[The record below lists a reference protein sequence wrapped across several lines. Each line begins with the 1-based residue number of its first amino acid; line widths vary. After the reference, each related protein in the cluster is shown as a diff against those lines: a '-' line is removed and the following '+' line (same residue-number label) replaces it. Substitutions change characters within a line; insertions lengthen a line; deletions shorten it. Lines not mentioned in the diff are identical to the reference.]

1 MSLTIYFDGVSQLPN
16 LPVEKDVEI
25 LFMTFKLSGCD
36 YDRRILSAIEQSS
49 YKDELFFVDRF
60 GSTLRVDCLSTG
72 SKTALSLYHRR
83 DVVVSGVELGMN
95 VLTETVK
102 YCSVGSLLLPARNYY
117 IECELEDVAVDVMCG
132 GRHFTSL
139 DEFSD
144 YMMEEAPG

>member
-60 GSTLRVDCLSTG
+60 GSTLRDRKSTRLN
-72 SKTALSLYHRR
+72 SSH
-83 DVVVSGVELGMN
+83 
-95 VLTETVK
+95 
-102 YCSVGSLLLPARNYY
+102 
-117 IECELEDVAVDVMCG
+117 
-132 GRHFTSL
+132 
-139 DEFSD
+139 
-144 YMMEEAPG
+144 